1 MVIQLTGFVIIDS
14 GDKHES
20 INRCANEDGKV
31 KIIDMASLKH
41 RTPSMVYLQISSPR
55 L

>member
-1 MVIQLTGFVIIDS
+1 MVIQLTRFVIIDS
-14 GDKHES
+14 RDKHES

-31 KIIDMASLKH
+31 KIIDMASLKQ
-41 RTPSMVYLQISSPR
+41 RTPSTVDVQTSSPC